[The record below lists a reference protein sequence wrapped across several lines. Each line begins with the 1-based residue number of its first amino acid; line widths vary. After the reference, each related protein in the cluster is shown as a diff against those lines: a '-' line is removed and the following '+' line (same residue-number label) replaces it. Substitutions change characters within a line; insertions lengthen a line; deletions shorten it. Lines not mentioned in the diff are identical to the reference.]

1 MKILVHSLIVL
12 MAIVL
17 AGCNGLP
24 FTNPSTTTSSPQQ
37 ISGTPVPTSEK
48 GKATV
53 IGRAISSV
61 TGKPYVDEFIRLA
74 EVFYDEGT
82 PYFILDDAFSPGTLS
97 VQDGK
102 FTLTNVPPGEYVIT
116 VGEFFTTW
124 KAYKE
129 NGEARVYKLEPDQV
143 LDVGIIK
150 VDYER

>member
-24 FTNPSTTTSSPQQ
+24 FTNPSTTTYSPQQ
-37 ISGTPVPTSEK
+37 ISGTLVPTSEK

-74 EVFYDEGT
+74 EVST
-82 PYFILDDAFSPGTLS
+82 TKTHLILSSTMPSAQGRFQCKTANL
-97 VQDGK
+97 
-102 FTLTNVPPGEYVIT
+102 L
-116 VGEFFTTW
+116 
-124 KAYKE
+124 
-129 NGEARVYKLEPDQV
+129 
-143 LDVGIIK
+143 
-150 VDYER
+150 